1 MALHPLAVCRV
12 GRDYMRQADEKLF
25 LGSIKVK
32 TKVIRRPLVAITG
45 ATGYIGGRLLKYLDR
60 REYRLRC
67 IARRPE
73 YLADRL
79 DSDIEVVHGDAA
91 DRSSMTEALSG
102 AHTAYY
108 LIHSLGETGNFA
120 EHEAKVARNFADAA
134 EKCRLKRIIYLGG
147 LGDPNQPLSSHLQS
161 RQNVG
166 KILRG
171 SGVQV
176 IEFQASIVIGSGSIS
191 FEMIRALTERLP
203 IMLIP
208 KWVSMPAQPIA
219 TEDLLLYLAQALELE
234 TEGNRI
240 FQIGGT
246 DVVSYGGLMREYA
259 RQRGLKRLMI
269 PVPVLTPWL
278 SSLWL
283 TIFTPIYQRIGRKL
297 VMSLRH
303 PTVVTDDSARRLFQ
317 IKTMSVRDAIAFAL
331 RNEDREISETR
342 WSDALSSAGI
352 QRDWGG
358 VRLGNRIV
366 ESQTILIQ
374 SKPKRVF
381 EVLQRIGGDTG
392 WYYADGLWQLR
403 GALDIMVGGV
413 GMRRGRRDPEKM
425 MVGDVIDCWR
435 LEQIIPHSLIRLI
448 AEMKLPGRAWLEF
461 ELKEEDEKTL
471 LRQTIVFDPFGL
483 FGLVYWYALYPLHKL
498 IFKGM
503 LRNIAKISGKS
514 LSGTSHSFP

>member
-1 MALHPLAVCRV
+1 MIH
-12 GRDYMRQADEKLF
+12 
-25 LGSIKVK
+25 
-32 TKVIRRPLVAITG
+32 RPLVAITG
-45 ATGYIGGRLLKYLDR
+45 ATGYIGGRLLNHLDQR
-60 REYRLRC
+60 KYRLRC

-73 YLADRL
+73 FLADRL
-79 DSDIEVVHGDAA
+79 NSGIEVAPGDAGNL
-91 DRSSMTEALSG
+91 SSMLSALKDV
-102 AHTAYY
+102 HTAYY

-120 EHEAKVARNFADAA
+120 QHEAAVAQNFAQAA
-134 EKCRLKRIIYLGG
+134 EKCGIRRIIYLGG

-166 KILRG
+166 RILRE

-219 TEDLLLYLAQALELE
+219 TDDLLAYLAQALELDV
-234 TEGNRI
+234 EGNPI

-303 PTVVTDDSARRLFQ
+303 PTVVTDESARRYFTV
-317 IKTMSVRDAIAFAL
+317 KTMSVRDAMALAL
-331 RNEDREISETR
+331 RNEDREITETR
-342 WSDALSSAGI
+342 WSDALSSADTH
-352 QRDWGG
+352 RDWGG
-358 VRLGNRIV
+358 VRFGNRIV
-366 ESQTILIQ
+366 ESHSIRIP
-374 SKPKRVF
+374 SKPRQVF
-381 EVLQRIGGDTG
+381 EVLERIGGKTG
-392 WYYADGLWQLR
+392 WYYANWLWRLR
-403 GALDIMVGGV
+403 GALDILVGGV
-413 GMRRGRRDPEKM
+413 GLRRRRRNPEKM
-425 MVGDVIDCWR
+425 IAGDVVDCWR
-435 LEQIIPHSLIRLI
+435 VEKVMRDSVIRLT

-461 ELKEEDEKTL
+461 ELQEENGDTH
-471 LRQTIVFDPFGL
+471 LRQTTIFDPVGL
-483 FGLVYWYALYPLHKL
+483 LGLAYWYALYPLHKL

-503 LRNIAKISGKS
+503 LKNIAHISS
-514 LSGTSHSFP
+514 RS